1 MNTIKCTVDFG
12 NVWDMLSAIGTT
24 MAVIISLWSSKR
36 KKRIHLTAFDK
47 TYYSGYKIDYSIE
60 NTGNV
65 PIVITR
71 IGLKKRGKTLDKI
84 DLHQKDYLTIY
95 PGQCYTD
102 SVIFMNDTVNKNSN
116 EDLGN
121 VYLYVRDISN
131 ESFKTKKKIHFE
143 NIWLSKFDSEGR
155 QNYDIK

>member
-1 MNTIKCTVDFG
+1 MKYTVNFG
-12 NVWDMLSAIGTT
+12 NIWDMLSAIGTT

-36 KKRIHLTAFDK
+36 KKRIHLTASDK
-47 TYYSGYKIDYSIE
+47 TYYSNYKIEYSIE

-71 IGLKKRGKTLDKI
+71 IGIKKQGKTLAKI
-84 DLHQKDYLTIY
+84 DLHQNDYLKIY

-102 SVIFMNDTVNKNSN
+102 LVIFMNDTVNKNSN
-116 EDLGN
+116 EDLSN

-143 NIWLSKFDSEGR
+143 NIWLSKFDT
-155 QNYDIK
+155 NYEERFEIK